1 MSALHILIIPSW
13 YPEYPGDING
23 SFFKEQAEALA
34 KHGCKVG
41 VIYPQLRS
49 LRNWRGVLKGG
60 SGLSHESQNG
70 IPTYRW
76 HGVNWFPRIAKLNG
90 WLWELH
96 GTKLYKKYIENH
108 GTPEIIHAHSL
119 LYAGHLASK
128 ISEKSGIPF
137 VVTEHSTAY
146 ARGILNKS
154 QIELAKS
161 ASKKAFARIAVSNEF
176 RKFLTKIFNFNNNIW
191 SYIPNIVNQ
200 DFFDR
205 TIKLEKEEEK
215 TFTFLNIAMLDK
227 KKDQA
232 SLIKAFSKAYAN
244 NDRLRL
250 KIGGY
255 GPCREELERLSKDL
269 KISDSVTFLGKLSRS
284 QVIDEIQASDAFVLS
299 SVYETF
305 GVVVA
310 EAMALGKPVISTSCG
325 GPESIIS
332 KESGLLV
339 PTKDPDKLAQAMLS
353 LFHNRHKYDNFL
365 IRKYCYSK
373 FSDESV
379 VNSLKQVYRN
389 IVKT

>member
-1 MSALHILIIPSW
+1 MHILIIPSW
-13 YPEYPGDING
+13 YPAYPGDING

-49 LRNWRGVLKGG
+49 LRNWRGVLKGE
-60 SGLSHESQNG
+60 SGLSHEVENG

-96 GTKLYKKYIENH
+96 GEKLYEKYVDDH
-108 GTPEIIHAHSL
+108 GKPDIIHAHSM

-128 ISEKSGIPF
+128 ISEKSEIPF

-154 QIELAKS
+154 QVKLSQYVAQ
-161 ASKKAFARIAVSNEF
+161 KAFKRIAVSNEF
-176 RKFLTKIFNFNNNIW
+176 KDFLTKFFSFKSNNWI
-191 SYIPNIVNQ
+191 YIPNIVNQ
-200 DFFDR
+200 AFFDR
-205 TIKLEKEEEK
+205 EINYSKEEVGV
-215 TFTFLNIAMLDK
+215 FTFLNIATLDF

-232 SLIKAFSKAYAN
+232 TLLRAFSKAFAN

-250 KIGGY
+250 RIGGY
-255 GPCREELERLSKDL
+255 GPCREELESLSEEL
-269 KISDSVTFLGKLSRS
+269 GISDSVKFLGKLSRS

-305 GVVVA
+305 GVVVV

-325 GPESIIS
+325 GPESIVS
-332 KESGLLV
+332 KETGILV
-339 PTKDPDKLAQAMLS
+339 PTRDADKLGHAMIS
-353 LFHNRHKYDNFL
+353 LFHNRHKYDQSS
-365 IRKYCYSK
+365 IRKYCYSR
-373 FSDESV
+373 FSEESV
-379 VNSLKQVYRN
+379 VNSLKGVYQSL
-389 IVKT
+389 VKT

>member
-1 MSALHILIIPSW
+1 MHILIIPSW
-13 YPEYPGDING
+13 YPAYPGDING
-23 SFFKEQAEALA
+23 SFFKEQAEALS

-41 VIYPQLRS
+41 VIYPQLRP
-49 LRNWRGVLKGG
+49 LRNWRGVLKGE
-60 SGLSHESQNG
+60 SGLYHEVENG

-96 GTKLYKKYIENH
+96 GEKLYEKYVDDH
-108 GTPEIIHAHSL
+108 GKPDIIHAHSL

-154 QIELAKS
+154 QVKLSQSVAQ
-161 ASKKAFARIAVSNEF
+161 KAFKRIAVSNEF
-176 RKFLTKIFNFNNNIW
+176 KDFLTKLFTFKSNKWI
-191 SYIPNIVNQ
+191 YIPNIVSQ
-200 DFFDR
+200 VFFDR
-205 TIKLEKEEEK
+205 EINSSKEEDGV
-215 TFTFLNIAMLDK
+215 FTFLNIAMLDF

-232 SLIKAFSKAYAN
+232 TLLRAFSKALAN

-250 KIGGY
+250 RIGGY
-255 GPCREELERLSKDL
+255 GPCREELESLSEEL
-269 KISDSVTFLGKLSRS
+269 GISDSVAFLGKLSRS

-305 GVVVA
+305 GVVVV

-325 GPESIIS
+325 GPESIVS
-332 KESGLLV
+332 KETGILV
-339 PTKDPDKLAQAMLS
+339 
-353 LFHNRHKYDNFL
+353 
-365 IRKYCYSK
+365 
-373 FSDESV
+373 
-379 VNSLKQVYRN
+379 
-389 IVKT
+389 